1 MKEHIIT
8 AIDLGTTKF
17 FGLVGLVTETGIEV
31 IASEVKKTEED
42 WVKDGRIGYMDGVVS
57 GLVDLLDS
65 LRKQSK
71 EEIKWITVGVGGGHI
86 FGKVYSKKIEI
97 LPKGRSINEGDV
109 QLLEREIKNIV
120 LSESSDKRDII
131 YIIPQEFII
140 DDNPIS
146 IGRMPFG
153 MYGNTLEMRAHVLT
167 GESNPIKNINEC
179 AKMAGVKLSPEI
191 FPYSWAVAEA
201 VLNEEEKKSGCLV
214 IDFGKSTTDIVLY
227 SEGKII
233 LTDSIKVGSYH
244 IDYDL
249 STKYHTTLDF
259 AENLK
264 IQYAWCDYRK
274 KFLNGKK
281 ETIEMVEILNP
292 KGKPLMKVSTEEIS
306 KIVYWRVQQIF
317 EDLILKNRLMK
328 IKYFPTRVSEVVISG
343 GGAKLKGIVKLAE
356 DIFQLPARIGIPQKL
371 MNLDKSFQKT
381 EFSAGIGLLILAS
394 KVIKTENEPF
404 FYKIKKWFKRWL
416 Y

>member
-8 AIDLGTTKF
+8 AIDIGTTKF
-17 FGLVGLVTETGIEV
+17 FGLVGLVRETGIEI

-42 WVKDGRIGYMDGVVS
+42 WIKDGRIGYKDGVVN
-57 GLVDLLDS
+57 GLVELLDS
-65 LRKQSK
+65 LREQSK

-97 LPKGRSINEGDV
+97 LPKGRPINEGDV
-109 QLLEREIKNIV
+109 QLLEREIKNIIS
-120 LSESSDKRDII
+120 SENSGKRDII

-146 IGRMPFG
+146 VGRMPFG
-153 MYGNTLEMRAHVLT
+153 MYGDTLEMRAHVLT

-201 VLNEEEKKSGCLV
+201 VVNEEEKKSGCLI

-233 LTDSIKVGSYH
+233 LTDSIKVGSFH
-244 IDYDL
+244 INYDL
-249 STKYHTTLDF
+249 ATKYHISFEL
-259 AENLK
+259 AEDLK
-264 IQYAWCDYRK
+264 IKYAWCDYKKRFADKRK
-274 KFLNGKK
+274 EEI
-281 ETIEMVEILNP
+281 ETVEIFNP
-292 KGKPLMKVSTEEIS
+292 KGKSLGKVSTEEIS
-306 KIVYWRVQQIF
+306 KIVYWRVQHIF

-328 IKYFPTRVSEVVISG
+328 TMYFPTRVSEVIISG

-371 MNLDKSFQKT
+371 MNLDKSYQKT
-381 EFSAGIGLLILAS
+381 EFSAGIGLLLLAS
-394 KVIKTENEPF
+394 KVIKTEDEPF
-404 FYKIKKWFKRWL
+404 FYRIKKWFKRWL